1 MCSFFPSLIEEHSST
16 DAYKRVL
23 SDSGVRQPV
32 QDDHDTRI
40 VNETSTGTYTYTGSV
55 SGKPGIIDNEADV
68 GGLEEFPT
76 TTRPPSWDADG
87 DGIADW
93 WDGSTGG
100 DGYTPIEG
108 YLNFMADPHAF
119 VTPGGSVELD
129 LVALLAAGFSEPTF
143 ELSGGEEPGLGS
155 VEMGGGVATYSSS
168 GDAGIDYFTVSIS
181 DGKGSAWERTV
192 GVTIFEGADEVE

>member
-1 MCSFFPSLIEEHSST
+1 MRLSLMGERFCSFFPSFIEEHSST

-32 QDDHDTRI
+32 QDDHDSRI
-40 VNETSTGTYTYTGSV
+40 INETLTGTYTYTGSV

-68 GGLEEFPT
+68 GGLEDFPT
-76 TTRPPSWDADG
+76 VTRPDSWDADG

-108 YLNFMADPHAF
+108 YLNFMADPHGF
-119 VTPGGSVELD
+119 VTPGGSVEFELD
-129 LVALLAAGFSEPTF
+129 QMLAAGFSEPSF
-143 ELSGGEEPGLGS
+143 EMAGDDANGPNC
-155 VEMGGGVATYSSS
+155 SS
-168 GDAGIDYFTVSIS
+168 AL
-181 DGKGSAWERTV
+181 
-192 GVTIFEGADEVE
+192 